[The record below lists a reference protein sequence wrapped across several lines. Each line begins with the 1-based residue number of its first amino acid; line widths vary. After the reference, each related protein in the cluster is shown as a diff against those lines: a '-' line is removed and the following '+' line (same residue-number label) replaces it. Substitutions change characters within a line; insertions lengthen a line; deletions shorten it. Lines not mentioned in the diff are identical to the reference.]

1 MVTSTSGRQYLSFVE
16 ELDRYPNRT
25 SHRATSVRTLK
36 IRGDNW
42 MVIPFLVTGMA
53 ALVLAAE
60 QGLGIRI
67 PNTLCSPFSK
77 QIL

>member
-1 MVTSTSGRQYLSFVE
+1 VVTSTSGRQYLSFVE

-42 MVIPFLVTGMA
+42 MVISL
-53 ALVLAAE
+53 LNSRLE
-60 QGLGIRI
+60 
-67 PNTLCSPFSK
+67 
-77 QIL
+77 